1 MNSKPPS
8 PRKRVISESTVGPR
22 IIYAPSTFTLFGFF
36 FFSLLLFSVSRQ
48 EGQQYDDRKNR
59 VGPRASWIVASCAPP
74 GAGILAGKILDH
86 HRREGQFS
94 LFEEEF
100 ILPSLIGD
108 RIFVRR
114 MDCREKKGEKLCI
127 DIYIYVR
134 VHHRTISTRIS
145 ATIER
150 IGYSKVFLFSFK
162 KIIL

>member
-59 VGPRASWIVASCAPP
+59 VGARASWIVASCAPP

-86 HRREGQFS
+86 HRRERQFS

-100 ILPSLIGD
+100 ILPPLIGD
-108 RIFVRR
+108 RISKDGLSR
-114 MDCREKKGEKLCI
+114 KKGEKLCI
-127 DIYIYVR
+127 DIYIC
-134 VHHRTISTRIS
+134 SS
-145 ATIER
+145 ASSNNFDEDFCDDRENWIFES
-150 IGYSKVFLFSFK
+150 IPLLV
-162 KIIL
+162 

>member
-36 FFSLLLFSVSRQ
+36 FFSLLLFSVSGQ

-59 VGPRASWIVASCAPP
+59 VGARASWIVASCAPP

-114 MDCREKKGEKLCI
+114 MDCREKKGEKLYI
-127 DIYIYVR
+127 DIYIC
-134 VHHRTISTRIS
+134 SS
-145 ATIER
+145 ASSNNFDEDFCDDRENWIFES
-150 IGYSKVFLFSFK
+150 IPLLV
-162 KIIL
+162 

>member
-48 EGQQYDDRKNR
+48 QYDDRKNR
-59 VGPRASWIVASCAPP
+59 VGARASWIVASCAPP

-162 KIIL
+162 KTIL

>member
-36 FFSLLLFSVSRQ
+36 FFSLLLFSVSGQ

-59 VGPRASWIVASCAPP
+59 VGARASWIVASCAPP

-127 DIYIYVR
+127 DIYIC
-134 VHHRTISTRIS
+134 SS
-145 ATIER
+145 ASSNNFDEDFCDDRENWIFES
-150 IGYSKVFLFSFK
+150 IPLLV
-162 KIIL
+162 

>member
-114 MDCREKKGEKLCI
+114 MDCRKKKGEKLCI
-127 DIYIYVR
+127 DIYIYDR

>member
-59 VGPRASWIVASCAPP
+59 VGARASWIVASCAPP

-100 ILPSLIGD
+100 ILPPLIGD
-108 RIFVRR
+108 RISKDGLSR
-114 MDCREKKGEKLCI
+114 KKRGKI
-127 DIYIYVR
+127 VHRYIYIC
-134 VHHRTISTRIS
+134 SS
-145 ATIER
+145 ASSNNFDEDFCDDRENWIFES
-150 IGYSKVFLFSFK
+150 IPLLV
-162 KIIL
+162 

>member
-1 MNSKPPS
+1 M
-8 PRKRVISESTVGPR
+8 
-22 IIYAPSTFTLFGFF
+22 
-36 FFSLLLFSVSRQ
+36 
-48 EGQQYDDRKNR
+48 
-59 VGPRASWIVASCAPP
+59 ASCAPP

-127 DIYIYVR
+127 DIYIC
-134 VHHRTISTRIS
+134 SS
-145 ATIER
+145 ASSNNFDEDFCDDRENWIFES
-150 IGYSKVFLFSFK
+150 IPLLV
-162 KIIL
+162 